1 MVSRRK
7 ILSRSR
13 DDLNLDQTFTQQEE
27 EEDVWYQKDKLYK
40 EHIQEVLDKW
50 TQIDDEIW
58 AKVIVFERNRR
69 VAKAYARAPVLTING
84 SDDGFDG
91 MRIGLCGFDN
101 PMRDQ
106 KTDELKRVIGQGV
119 KIKMDDAGNIL
130 VRRYAKSNVF
140 VKSTAS
146 NPNEE
151 TSIGAEILK
160 LPNQALESEK
170 IVKLFDMKKFQSNVN
185 RELRRAYP
193 DRRRL
198 ETQCLSAVAFV
209 KSENDILECPI
220 WVLIVNVVAMDM
232 LKSKLPPVQRPIVD
246 IKNRP
251 RIPIPD
257 EDPYSV
263 AGNGSNGSSGSS
275 GFGSGHQQQQQ
286 QLQQQHQQQQA
297 LGKHLNN
304 GNNGHVAATRE
315 QLLLQ
320 TQQLAHKRSEKPP
333 KLPPRDNVYAHDLI
347 PKPDYDDIDLETRI
361 KLSRGKS
368 DKGKDNK
375 KYDDP
380 YYCGLR
386 ARVPNFVKSS
396 KSGAKDQRDGNGN
409 NIIMN
414 GNGNS
419 DGMSTLS
426 QKKTSMIHNHM
437 AGMHPHHI
445 QQQQQQQLMAAAAAA
460 AHAVHHQQPGHH
472 QHQIWQTR
480 SYESGIGIYKQGG
493 YQPQLQQHQQQQH
506 KTHALQLQMQMQ
518 QQQQQ
523 QPQSLPTDLTAT
535 TAITTKTQ
543 STAKHHHNKARSN
556 QQKQLQQQHQ
566 QQQQQQ
572 QQHLHSHLHPHSTA
586 HGHAHHRHQQHHQ
599 HHHCH
604 RLHHPPSHLPNK
616 GAPNGGS
623 YFPPAQ
629 YYDDLEEVAVRQGA
643 RRLSTRRTLLTTE
656 TACNCVSCY
665 ALAPL
670 CGEVPAPRPQRS
682 LSQQQLRRHQR
693 LSGGLLDKH
702 AGVAKWCSESDISV
716 LEQVQEDE
724 PIVHTDERYDSYEY
738 DDFDMD
744 FDIDDTNNT
753 NTNNTNN
760 GNGNSYMRQLQ
771 RLQRPRAVHSNEET
785 DVYVDRAQ
793 LRQLTAPALLA
804 ARNKSQSTESFFE
817 QPNEEGS
824 LYMYGGRRR
833 IVAKA
838 PTALP
843 VNIYE
848 RVPNSMSSDIGYK
861 GGKLQPNSKRSQYYN
876 SNNNKPQLPAPSWR
890 GKRQQAATL
899 LQKADKKLY
908 DNTTNSN
915 GNYNNKRQLTNNSSQ
930 NSNNSLSNNNN
941 SNAKRNNDDVL
952 KNKNNFNSKN
962 KIITTATA
970 ATKSLAIA
978 TSAATA
984 ATPTAT
990 AAALASSAT
999 STAAPAVGNGSATTV
1014 TSAATTNNAL
1024 PQLQA
1029 QTQRTGRT
1037 ASRLDISD
1045 MESIY
1050 GYLKPRKPRSL
1061 SLKKIQI
1068 LDY

>member
-27 EEDVWYQKDKLYK
+27 EEDIWYQKDKLYK

-106 KTDELKRVIGQGV
+106 KTDEMKRVIGQGV

-130 VRRYAKSNVF
+130 IRRYAKSNVY

-146 NPNEE
+146 SPNEE

-198 ETQCLSAVAFV
+198 ETQCLSSVAFV
-209 KSENDILECPI
+209 KSENDVLECPI

-263 AGNGSNGSSGSS
+263 AGNGSGGSSGSS
-275 GFGSGHQQQQQ
+275 GFGSGHQAQLHPQQQQ
-286 QLQQQHQQQQA
+286 QL
-297 LGKHLNN
+297 GKHLNGN
-304 GNNGHVAATRE
+304 GGGHVAATRE

-333 KLPPRDNVYAHDLI
+333 KLPPRDNIYSHDLI

-386 ARVPNFVKSS
+386 ARVPNFVKSGKPIS
-396 KSGAKDQRDGNGN
+396 SAAKDQRDGNAN
-409 NIIMN
+409 NI
-414 GNGNS
+414 GNG
-419 DGMSTLS
+419 GISTLS
-426 QKKTSMIHNHM
+426 QKKTSMIHNHLG
-437 AGMHPHHI
+437 GMHPHHI
-445 QQQQQQQLMAAAAAA
+445 QQQQQQLMAAAAAA
-460 AHAVHHQQPGHH
+460 HAAQHHHAGHQREQQQH
-472 QHQIWQTR
+472 HQIWQTR

-493 YQPQLQQHQQQQH
+493 PNAAHPPH
-506 KTHALQLQMQMQ
+506 KSHALQMQMHQ
-518 QQQQQ
+518 QLQHQQH

-535 TAITTKTQ
+535 TATATTKTQ
-543 STAKHHHNKARSN
+543 STANQPRSHHQPHPHLHPHAHPHHRHHRHGHGHHCERHAH
-556 QQKQLQQQHQ
+556 LQQQHVLQ
-566 QQQQQQ
+566 QQQ
-572 QQHLHSHLHPHSTA
+572 P
-586 HGHAHHRHQQHHQ
+586 
-599 HHHCH
+599 
-604 RLHHPPSHLPNK
+604 
-616 GAPNGGS
+616 
-623 YFPPAQ
+623 
-629 YYDDLEEVAVRQGA
+629 YYDNLENPVAPPPRSVS
-643 RRLSTRRTLLTTE
+643 RRPSTRRSAPE
-656 TACNCVSCY
+656 ESSSACNCVSCY

-670 CGEVPAPRPQRS
+670 CGAVPPPRPQRS

-693 LSGGLLDKH
+693 LSGSQVEPEVRP
-702 AGVAKWCSESDISV
+702 GVVKWCSESDVSV
-716 LEQVQEDE
+716 LELE
-724 PIVHTDERYDSYEY
+724 PTANERYDDCYEY
-738 DDFDMD
+738 DDFDMA
-744 FDIDDTNNT
+744 FDLDDDLGLTENIRRRKGT
-753 NTNNTNN
+753 
-760 GNGNSYMRQLQ
+760 
-771 RLQRPRAVHSNEET
+771 ET
-785 DVYVDRAQ
+785 VDMYVDRAQ
-793 LRQLTAPALLA
+793 LRQLQTPAVL
-804 ARNKSQSTESFFE
+804 RTKSQSTESFFE

-824 LYMYGGRRR
+824 LYMYGGRKR
-833 IVAKA
+833 IAVKA
-838 PTALP
+838 PSAA
-843 VNIYE
+843 NIYDRVRGSMDSTE
-848 RVPNSMSSDIGYK
+848 RAGRSAAGP
-861 GGKLQPNSKRSQYYN
+861 KRGQCHK
-876 SNNNKPQLPAPSWR
+876 KPHLPPPSWR
-890 GKRQQAATL
+890 GGKRQEQA
-899 LQKADKKLY
+899 QNADKRQRY
-908 DNTTNSN
+908 DNAIGN
-915 GNYNNKRQLTNNSSQ
+915 GNSSNNQHKRQLTN
-930 NSNNSLSNNNN
+930 
-941 SNAKRNNDDVL
+941 AKQDNDDML
-952 KNKNNFNSKN
+952 KNKNYFNSKN
-962 KIITTATA
+962 KSIATATVAAAAAAKATATSASTA
-970 ATKSLAIA
+970 ATSGGGAAAGATGVAGGKARGAPATDNA
-978 TSAATA
+978 TSASGIQSAPPP
-984 ATPTAT
+984 PTAT
-990 AAALASSAT
+990 
-999 STAAPAVGNGSATTV
+999 
-1014 TSAATTNNAL
+1014 
-1024 PQLQA
+1024 
-1029 QTQRTGRT
+1029 RTGRS

>member
-13 DDLNLDQTFTQQEE
+13 DDLNLDQTFNQQEE

-106 KTDELKRVIGQGV
+106 KTDELKRLIGQGV

-146 NPNEE
+146 NANEE

-198 ETQCLSAVAFV
+198 ETQCLSVVAFV

-275 GFGSGHQQQQQ
+275 GFGSAHQQQ
-286 QLQQQHQQQQA
+286 LHQHQQQ

-304 GNNGHVAATRE
+304 GSSGHVAATRE

-396 KSGAKDQRDGNGN
+396 KNNKDQRDGNGN
-409 NIIMN
+409 NITN
-414 GNGNS
+414 GNNNHNNNNNNS
-419 DGMSTLS
+419 NINNNNNNGMSTLS
-426 QKKTSMIHNHM
+426 QKKTSMIHNHL
-437 AGMHPHHI
+437 AGMHAHPHAHHALAHPHHLQQQLLK
-445 QQQQQQQLMAAAAAA
+445 QQQQQQQ
-460 AHAVHHQQPGHH
+460 QQ

-480 SYESGIGIYKQGG
+480 SYESGIDSELVESPYNHIYGRHL
-493 YQPQLQQHQQQQH
+493 P
-506 KTHALQLQMQMQ
+506 
-518 QQQQQ
+518 
-523 QPQSLPTDLTAT
+523 LPTRGYVPTPRMF
-535 TAITTKTQ
+535 I
-543 STAKHHHNKARSN
+543 
-556 QQKQLQQQHQ
+556 
-566 QQQQQQ
+566 
-572 QQHLHSHLHPHSTA
+572 
-586 HGHAHHRHQQHHQ
+586 
-599 HHHCH
+599 
-604 RLHHPPSHLPNK
+604 
-616 GAPNGGS
+616 
-623 YFPPAQ
+623 
-629 YYDDLEEVAVRQGA
+629 
-643 RRLSTRRTLLTTE
+643 
-656 TACNCVSCY
+656 
-665 ALAPL
+665 
-670 CGEVPAPRPQRS
+670 GEW
-682 LSQQQLRRHQR
+682 
-693 LSGGLLDKH
+693 D
-702 AGVAKWCSESDISV
+702 
-716 LEQVQEDE
+716 
-724 PIVHTDERYDSYEY
+724 
-738 DDFDMD
+738 
-744 FDIDDTNNT
+744 
-753 NTNNTNN
+753 
-760 GNGNSYMRQLQ
+760 
-771 RLQRPRAVHSNEET
+771 
-785 DVYVDRAQ
+785 
-793 LRQLTAPALLA
+793 
-804 ARNKSQSTESFFE
+804 
-817 QPNEEGS
+817 
-824 LYMYGGRRR
+824 
-833 IVAKA
+833 
-838 PTALP
+838 
-843 VNIYE
+843 
-848 RVPNSMSSDIGYK
+848 
-861 GGKLQPNSKRSQYYN
+861 
-876 SNNNKPQLPAPSWR
+876 
-890 GKRQQAATL
+890 
-899 LQKADKKLY
+899 
-908 DNTTNSN
+908 
-915 GNYNNKRQLTNNSSQ
+915 
-930 NSNNSLSNNNN
+930 
-941 SNAKRNNDDVL
+941 
-952 KNKNNFNSKN
+952 
-962 KIITTATA
+962 
-970 ATKSLAIA
+970 
-978 TSAATA
+978 
-984 ATPTAT
+984 
-990 AAALASSAT
+990 
-999 STAAPAVGNGSATTV
+999 
-1014 TSAATTNNAL
+1014 
-1024 PQLQA
+1024 
-1029 QTQRTGRT
+1029 
-1037 ASRLDISD
+1037 
-1045 MESIY
+1045 
-1050 GYLKPRKPRSL
+1050 
-1061 SLKKIQI
+1061 
-1068 LDY
+1068 

>member
-106 KTDELKRVIGQGV
+106 KTEEMKRVIGQGV

-146 NPNEE
+146 TPNEE

-198 ETQCLSAVAFV
+198 ETQCLSALAFV

-275 GFGSGHQQQQQ
+275 GFGSAHQQQLQQQQQ
-286 QLQQQHQQQQA
+286 QLQQQQ

-304 GNNGHVAATRE
+304 GSSNGHVAATRE

-347 PKPDYDDIDLETRI
+347 PKPDYDDIDLESRI

-396 KSGAKDQRDGNGN
+396 KSGSKDQRDGNGN
-409 NIIMN
+409 NIINSSSSSSNNNSSNSNGHSN
-414 GNGNS
+414 GNGN
-419 DGMSTLS
+419 GMSTLS
-426 QKKTSMIHNHM
+426 QKKTSMIHNNHL
-437 AGMHPHHI
+437 AGLHPHALHLQ

-460 AHAVHHQQPGHH
+460 AAHAVHHQQPASHH
-472 QHQIWQTR
+472 HPHQIWQTR
-480 SYESGIGIYKQGG
+480 SYESGIDSELVESPYNHIYGRHL
-493 YQPQLQQHQQQQH
+493 P
-506 KTHALQLQMQMQ
+506 
-518 QQQQQ
+518 
-523 QPQSLPTDLTAT
+523 LPTRGYVPTPRMF
-535 TAITTKTQ
+535 I
-543 STAKHHHNKARSN
+543 
-556 QQKQLQQQHQ
+556 
-566 QQQQQQ
+566 
-572 QQHLHSHLHPHSTA
+572 
-586 HGHAHHRHQQHHQ
+586 
-599 HHHCH
+599 
-604 RLHHPPSHLPNK
+604 
-616 GAPNGGS
+616 
-623 YFPPAQ
+623 
-629 YYDDLEEVAVRQGA
+629 
-643 RRLSTRRTLLTTE
+643 
-656 TACNCVSCY
+656 
-665 ALAPL
+665 
-670 CGEVPAPRPQRS
+670 GEW
-682 LSQQQLRRHQR
+682 
-693 LSGGLLDKH
+693 D
-702 AGVAKWCSESDISV
+702 
-716 LEQVQEDE
+716 
-724 PIVHTDERYDSYEY
+724 
-738 DDFDMD
+738 
-744 FDIDDTNNT
+744 
-753 NTNNTNN
+753 
-760 GNGNSYMRQLQ
+760 
-771 RLQRPRAVHSNEET
+771 
-785 DVYVDRAQ
+785 
-793 LRQLTAPALLA
+793 
-804 ARNKSQSTESFFE
+804 
-817 QPNEEGS
+817 
-824 LYMYGGRRR
+824 
-833 IVAKA
+833 
-838 PTALP
+838 
-843 VNIYE
+843 
-848 RVPNSMSSDIGYK
+848 
-861 GGKLQPNSKRSQYYN
+861 
-876 SNNNKPQLPAPSWR
+876 
-890 GKRQQAATL
+890 
-899 LQKADKKLY
+899 
-908 DNTTNSN
+908 
-915 GNYNNKRQLTNNSSQ
+915 
-930 NSNNSLSNNNN
+930 
-941 SNAKRNNDDVL
+941 
-952 KNKNNFNSKN
+952 
-962 KIITTATA
+962 
-970 ATKSLAIA
+970 
-978 TSAATA
+978 
-984 ATPTAT
+984 
-990 AAALASSAT
+990 
-999 STAAPAVGNGSATTV
+999 
-1014 TSAATTNNAL
+1014 
-1024 PQLQA
+1024 
-1029 QTQRTGRT
+1029 
-1037 ASRLDISD
+1037 
-1045 MESIY
+1045 
-1050 GYLKPRKPRSL
+1050 
-1061 SLKKIQI
+1061 
-1068 LDY
+1068 

>member
-106 KTDELKRVIGQGV
+106 KTDEMKRVIGQGV

-130 VRRYAKSNVF
+130 VRRYAKSNVY

-146 NPNEE
+146 SPNEE

-209 KSENDILECPI
+209 KSESDVLECPI

-263 AGNGSNGSSGSS
+263 AGNGSGGSSGSS
-275 GFGSGHQQQQQ
+275 GFGSAHQQQAHAQQ
-286 QLQQQHQQQQA
+286 
-297 LGKHLNN
+297 LGKHMNN

-386 ARVPNFVKSS
+386 ARVPNFG
-396 KSGAKDQRDGNGN
+396 KSGKKGSGQGLKDQRDGNGN
-409 NIIMN
+409 NINIINNNNLSSN
-414 GNGNS
+414 G
-419 DGMSTLS
+419 GMSTLS
-426 QKKTSMIHNHM
+426 QKKTSMIHNHL

-445 QQQQQQQLMAAAAAA
+445 QQQQQLMAAAAA
-460 AHAVHHQQPGHH
+460 AHAVHHHNAGQQQNHH
-472 QHQIWQTR
+472 HPIWQTR
-480 SYESGIGIYKQGG
+480 SYESGIDSELVESPYNHIYGRHL
-493 YQPQLQQHQQQQH
+493 P
-506 KTHALQLQMQMQ
+506 
-518 QQQQQ
+518 
-523 QPQSLPTDLTAT
+523 LPTRGYVPTPRMF
-535 TAITTKTQ
+535 I
-543 STAKHHHNKARSN
+543 
-556 QQKQLQQQHQ
+556 
-566 QQQQQQ
+566 
-572 QQHLHSHLHPHSTA
+572 
-586 HGHAHHRHQQHHQ
+586 
-599 HHHCH
+599 
-604 RLHHPPSHLPNK
+604 
-616 GAPNGGS
+616 
-623 YFPPAQ
+623 
-629 YYDDLEEVAVRQGA
+629 
-643 RRLSTRRTLLTTE
+643 
-656 TACNCVSCY
+656 
-665 ALAPL
+665 
-670 CGEVPAPRPQRS
+670 GEW
-682 LSQQQLRRHQR
+682 
-693 LSGGLLDKH
+693 D
-702 AGVAKWCSESDISV
+702 
-716 LEQVQEDE
+716 
-724 PIVHTDERYDSYEY
+724 
-738 DDFDMD
+738 
-744 FDIDDTNNT
+744 
-753 NTNNTNN
+753 
-760 GNGNSYMRQLQ
+760 
-771 RLQRPRAVHSNEET
+771 
-785 DVYVDRAQ
+785 
-793 LRQLTAPALLA
+793 
-804 ARNKSQSTESFFE
+804 
-817 QPNEEGS
+817 
-824 LYMYGGRRR
+824 
-833 IVAKA
+833 
-838 PTALP
+838 
-843 VNIYE
+843 
-848 RVPNSMSSDIGYK
+848 
-861 GGKLQPNSKRSQYYN
+861 
-876 SNNNKPQLPAPSWR
+876 
-890 GKRQQAATL
+890 
-899 LQKADKKLY
+899 
-908 DNTTNSN
+908 
-915 GNYNNKRQLTNNSSQ
+915 
-930 NSNNSLSNNNN
+930 
-941 SNAKRNNDDVL
+941 
-952 KNKNNFNSKN
+952 
-962 KIITTATA
+962 
-970 ATKSLAIA
+970 
-978 TSAATA
+978 
-984 ATPTAT
+984 
-990 AAALASSAT
+990 
-999 STAAPAVGNGSATTV
+999 
-1014 TSAATTNNAL
+1014 
-1024 PQLQA
+1024 
-1029 QTQRTGRT
+1029 
-1037 ASRLDISD
+1037 
-1045 MESIY
+1045 
-1050 GYLKPRKPRSL
+1050 
-1061 SLKKIQI
+1061 
-1068 LDY
+1068 

>member
-27 EEDVWYQKDKLYK
+27 EEDIWYQKDKLYK

-106 KTDELKRVIGQGV
+106 KTDEMKRVIGQGV

-130 VRRYAKSNVF
+130 IRRYAKSNVY

-146 NPNEE
+146 SPNEE

-198 ETQCLSAVAFV
+198 ETQCLSSVAFV

-263 AGNGSNGSSGSS
+263 AGNGSGGSSGSS
-275 GFGSGHQQQQQ
+275 GFGSGHQAQLHPQQQQ
-286 QLQQQHQQQQA
+286 QL
-297 LGKHLNN
+297 GKHLNGN
-304 GNNGHVAATRE
+304 GGGHVAATRE

-333 KLPPRDNVYAHDLI
+333 KLPPRDNIYSHDLI

-386 ARVPNFVKSS
+386 ARVPNFVKSG
-396 KSGAKDQRDGNGN
+396 KPNSGAKDQRDGNAN
-409 NIIMN
+409 NIGNM
-414 GNGNS
+414 GNG
-419 DGMSTLS
+419 GISTLS
-426 QKKTSMIHNHM
+426 QKKTSMIHNHLG
-437 AGMHPHHI
+437 GMHPHHI
-445 QQQQQQQLMAAAAAA
+445 QQQQQQLMAAAAAA
-460 AHAVHHQQPGHH
+460 HAAQHHHAAHQREQQQH
-472 QHQIWQTR
+472 HQIWQTR

-493 YQPQLQQHQQQQH
+493 QPH
-506 KTHALQLQMQMQ
+506 KSHALQMQMHQ
-518 QQQQQ
+518 QLQLQHHQQQ

-535 TAITTKTQ
+535 TATANNKTQ
-543 STAKHHHNKARSN
+543 STANPARSHH
-556 QQKQLQQQHQ
+556 QPHPHLHAHAHPHHRHHRHGHHCERHAHLQQQHSAPLQ
-566 QQQQQQ
+566 HSAP
-572 QQHLHSHLHPHSTA
+572 QQHVL
-586 HGHAHHRHQQHHQ
+586 QQ
-599 HHHCH
+599 
-604 RLHHPPSHLPNK
+604 P
-616 GAPNGGS
+616 
-623 YFPPAQ
+623 
-629 YYDDLEEVAVRQGA
+629 YYDNLESSVGHPVS
-643 RRLSTRRTLLTTE
+643 RRPSTRRSAPE
-656 TACNCVSCY
+656 ESSSCNCVSCY

-670 CGEVPAPRPQRS
+670 CGAVPPPRPQRS
-682 LSQQQLRRHQR
+682 LSQRQLRRHQR
-693 LSGGLLDKH
+693 LSGSQMEPELLP
-702 AGVAKWCSESDISV
+702 GVVKWCSESDVSV
-716 LEQVQEDE
+716 LEPELE
-724 PIVHTDERYDSYEY
+724 PLVNERYDDCYEY
-738 DDFDMD
+738 DDFDMA
-744 FDIDDTNNT
+744 FDLDDDLGLTENIRRRKGT
-753 NTNNTNN
+753 
-760 GNGNSYMRQLQ
+760 
-771 RLQRPRAVHSNEET
+771 ET
-785 DVYVDRAQ
+785 VDMYVDRAH
-793 LRQLTAPALLA
+793 LRQLQTPAVGL
-804 ARNKSQSTESFFE
+804 RTKSQSTESFFE

-824 LYMYGGRRR
+824 LYMYGGRKR
-833 IVAKA
+833 IVVKA
-838 PTALP
+838 PSAA
-843 VNIYE
+843 NIYDRVRGSIGSTE
-848 RVPNSMSSDIGYK
+848 RGRSAAAGP
-861 GGKLQPNSKRSQYYN
+861 KRGQCQR
-876 SNNNKPQLPAPSWR
+876 KPQLPAPSWR
-890 GKRQQAATL
+890 GGKRQEQA
-899 LQKADKKLY
+899 QNADKRQRY
-908 DNTTNSN
+908 DNASNTNSNSNNSN
-915 GNYNNKRQLTNNSSQ
+915 GNNSSSNMQHKRQLTN
-930 NSNNSLSNNNN
+930 
-941 SNAKRNNDDVL
+941 AKQDNDDML
-952 KNKNNFNSKN
+952 KSKNYFNSKN
-962 KIITTATA
+962 KSIA
-970 ATKSLAIA
+970 AA
-978 TSAATA
+978 
-984 ATPTAT
+984 TAT
-990 AAALASSAT
+990 AAAAKATAT
-999 STAAPAVGNGSATTV
+999 SANTAATSGGGAGAAAGTGAGATGVAGGGKPRGAGGPTMSPTLAASPA
-1014 TSAATTNNAL
+1014 TNNASAASGL
-1024 PQLQA
+1024 PA
-1029 QTQRTGRT
+1029 APPPTASRTGRS